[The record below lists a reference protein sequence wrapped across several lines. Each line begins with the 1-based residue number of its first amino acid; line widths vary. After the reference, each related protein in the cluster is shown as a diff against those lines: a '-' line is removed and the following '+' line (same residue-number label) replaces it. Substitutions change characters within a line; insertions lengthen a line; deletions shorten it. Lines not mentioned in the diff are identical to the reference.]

1 MDALR
6 YARRVKHA
14 VFVAKKKGRVQY
26 IKAKDVAFTAYDRRF
41 PYELDTEKHRDRW
54 GNMPRMYFLHRDPP
68 EGTRTT
74 LTAPRHVYLFWT
86 GSNPLTPARELGVS
100 SIRSHNPD
108 LDVVVVTP
116 DNLPDFVV
124 EGHPLHP
131 AYENLSLNHRSD
143 YLRAY
148 FMHHHGGGYSDVK
161 QTDHCWRAG
170 LERLNSTPE
179 LWLIGYP
186 EVSSSS
192 CGGRD
197 ARLGPDIRRH
207 FASLIGCATYF
218 VRPGTPFTAEWLREL
233 DRRLDYYADE
243 IAITPGSTWGDNQ
256 GYPIAWIELGS
267 DVFHPL
273 QLKYLRHIAQDA
285 ALLPHLDDHR

>member
-1 MDALR
+1 MVARKKLRLR
-6 YARRVKHA
+6 YIEAR
-14 VFVAKKKGRVQY
+14 
-26 IKAKDVAFTAYDRRF
+26 DVAFREYDKRF
-41 PYELDTEKHRDRW
+41 PYELEVERHRDPW

-68 EGTRTT
+68 AGTQ
-74 LTAPRHVYLFWT
+74 TAIPAAETVYLFWT
-86 GSNPLTPARELGVS
+86 GDNPVTPGRAAGVD
-100 SIRSHNPD
+100 SIRAHNPD
-108 LDVVVVTP
+108 LEVVLVTP
-116 DNLPDFVV
+116 HNLGDYVLAD
-124 EGHPLHP
+124 HPLHP

-148 FMHHHGGGYSDVK
+148 FMHHRGGGYSDIK
-161 QTDHCWRAG
+161 QTDHSWRGA
-170 LERLNSTPE
+170 LDRLNSTPE
-179 LWLIGYP
+179 MWVIGYP

-218 VRPGTPFTAEWLREL
+218 VRPRTPFTAEWLREL
-233 DRRLDYYADE
+233 DRRLDYYAEE
-243 IAITPGSTWGDNQ
+243 IAITPGNTWGDNP

-273 QLKYLRHIAQDA
+273 QLKYLDHIGQDPS
-285 ALLPHLDDHR
+285 LLPHLDDHR